1 MALHPLLG
9 VVMPTNLKIFVVLLT
24 MPAWLGVVIL
34 SLINGEIPSAEFMAI
49 PAGLM
54 AASSGGDIVA
64 KVVNRNRKADDDS
77 L

>member
-1 MALHPLLG
+1 
-9 VVMPTNLKIFVVLLT
+9 

-34 SLINGEIPSAEFMAI
+34 SLINGQIPSAEFMAI

-77 L
+77 I